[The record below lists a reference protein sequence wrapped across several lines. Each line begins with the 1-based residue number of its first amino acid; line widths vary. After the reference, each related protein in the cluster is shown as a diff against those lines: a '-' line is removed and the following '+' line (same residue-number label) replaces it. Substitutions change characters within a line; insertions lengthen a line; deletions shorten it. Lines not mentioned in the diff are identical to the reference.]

1 MAAQASYQR
10 TEEGEMGTTEIPEVQ
25 QESAVSWKAV
35 GLFTV
40 LGGSLL
46 VALSASGFP
55 TSYTSTSST
64 ADIKTRLELAKKGSI
79 MYTSLSGSE
88 KAALF
93 DEFKALFG
101 KEVCIFFLEN

>member
-1 MAAQASYQR
+1 MASYQSD
-10 TEEGEMGTTEIPEVQ
+10 TEGQTVMLEPEQ
-25 QESAVSWKAV
+25 RDNGGVSWKAV
-35 GLFTV
+35 GLFAV

-46 VALSASGFP
+46 IALSVSGFP
-55 TSYTSTSST
+55 TSSSSSSSVT
-64 ADIKTRLELAKKGSI
+64 MDAKTRLELAKKGSI

-101 KEVCIFFLEN
+101 KEVRKYVKER